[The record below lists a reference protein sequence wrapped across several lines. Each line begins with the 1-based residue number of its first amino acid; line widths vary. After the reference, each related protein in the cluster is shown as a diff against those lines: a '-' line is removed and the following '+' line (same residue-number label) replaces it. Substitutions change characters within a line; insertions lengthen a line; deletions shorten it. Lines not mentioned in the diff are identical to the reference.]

1 MDAKT
6 YAGLHRDAVGGGEI
20 MTVAG
25 LNQYQSP
32 RELWEVKIGERE
44 PDDLDNWHIDR
55 GTFREPGNLAWASKR
70 VGIDFAKPPEPYRRG
85 PFVVTPD
92 GVGKDSDGIRVAAEI
107 KCPSDFAA
115 LDWGPDGSGSAGV
128 PIKHLPQVTVE
139 IGAIHSF
146 GSSCPP
152 SLYDQETTPAYG
164 YAFGD
169 IGGFIRAYR
178 VPFDPKFYAE
188 LEDVACEFLRH
199 VKNRTPPPIDG
210 TKASA
215 EWLARKFPKHAGADL
230 VRAESDDVMSEI
242 WKLKEFEAQA
252 KRTKDHLERCRNVIK
267 DALGEAPGYVGDFGK
282 IYWKKSKD
290 SDPKPDAVR
299 ILCELKN
306 MIELRA
312 SVAEGDA
319 VGASE
324 YAEGLLEIIEK
335 LKTQHTTQRLSV
347 RTFRS
352 YWKK

>member
-6 YAGLHRDAVGGGEI
+6 YADLHRGAVGGGEI

-32 RELWEVKIGERE
+32 RELWEVKIGERD
-44 PDDLDNWHIDR
+44 PADLDNWHIDR

-70 VGIDFAKPPEPYRRG
+70 VGIKFAKPPEPYRRG

-92 GVGKDSDGIRVAAEI
+92 GVGKDDAGIMVSAEI

-115 LDWGPDGSGSAGV
+115 LDWGSDGSGSDGV

-139 IGAIHSF
+139 IGAVHSS
-146 GSSCPP
+146 GSECPP
-152 SLYDQETTPAYG
+152 SLYDPETTPAYG

-188 LEDVACEFLRH
+188 LEDVAVEFLRH

-210 TKASA
+210 SKASA
-215 EWLARKFPKHAGADL
+215 KWLARKFPKHASADL
-230 VRAESDDVMSEI
+230 VKVESDDVEAAI
-242 WKLKEFEAQA
+242 WKLKTTGAEIKAREKIVEKCQ
-252 KRTKDHLERCRNVIK
+252 NVIK
-267 DALGEAPGYVGDFGK
+267 DALGKLPGYVGDFGK

-299 ILCELKN
+299 ILTELKT
-306 MIELRA
+306 ILQLRA
-312 SVAEGDA
+312 SVGSPAAGGFAELLDEIA
-319 VGASE
+319 ELEKAHTMQKIGA
-324 YAEGLLEIIEK
+324 
-335 LKTQHTTQRLSV
+335 